1 MSLQAGNI
9 VSFESFRR
17 EREGRRARVLPYL
30 LPQSAASK
38 SPFHGVAL
46 TEREIEHRHR
56 MLRHLAGEVS
66 GTSEELPTSRPT
78 TAAEASYRLW

>member
-1 MSLQAGNI
+1 MSLQASNI

-30 LPQSAASK
+30 VPRSAASK
-38 SPFHGVAL
+38 SPFHGVEL

-56 MLRHLAGEVS
+56 MLRHLAEGVSGPSEEVS
-66 GTSEELPTSRPT
+66 IGRPS

>member
-1 MSLQAGNI
+1 MSVQAGNI

-30 LPQSAASK
+30 VPHSATSK
-38 SPFHGVAL
+38 SPFHGVEL

-56 MLRHLAGEVS
+56 MLRHLAEGVS
-66 GTSEELPTSRPT
+66 GTSEKVPISRPSV
-78 TAAEASYRLW
+78 AGEASYRLW